1 MMQKP
6 LKAPTEEIAPS
17 SVHTIRKDMRVRAMK
32 ERDALASDER
42 HRLSKEI
49 GERLR
54 GYLLEKE
61 YQSIHCY
68 ISFRSEVE
76 TRECIERALQ
86 ERIRVTVP
94 IVEQIDGKKVLAH
107 TEISKLS
114 DLVNGHFGLQ
124 EPVERTP
131 ASLLS
136 LDAVIVP
143 LVAFD
148 RHGTRLGYGMGF
160 YDRFL
165 RELPRTIER
174 IGLAFRMQEMTDI
187 PSLPHDEPLDTII
200 TEQEIIPLN
209 L

>member
-1 MMQKP
+1 
-6 LKAPTEEIAPS
+6 
-17 SVHTIRKDMRVRAMK
+17 MK
-32 ERDALASDER
+32 ERDALSPDER
-42 HRLSKEI
+42 HRLSTEI
-49 GERLR
+49 VNRLR
-54 GYLLEKE
+54 GYLFEKK

-76 TRECIERALQ
+76 TREFIEHALQ
-86 ERIRVTVP
+86 ERMRITVP

-107 TEISKLS
+107 TEVSKVSGLA
-114 DLVNGHFGLQ
+114 DGHFGLQ
-124 EPVERTP
+124 ESVERTP

-148 RHGTRLGYGMGF
+148 RRGTRLGYGMGF
-160 YDRFL
+160 YDTFL
-165 RELPRTIER
+165 HELPRTIER
-174 IGLAFRMQEMTDI
+174 IGFAFSLQEINHI

-200 TEQEIIPLN
+200 TEKEIIHVN